1 MLVNICEKVYY
12 LVRCFPEKT
21 SSAETTSVPK
31 ILHYFV
37 ISHKQYPDLLPMHV
51 RGDILK
57 ENQIIREKILT
68 VLLLILLL
76 LYFPPQPLG
85 FLQDNAQLL

>member
-1 MLVNICEKVYY
+1 MLVNICEKAYC

-37 ISHKQYPDLLPMHV
+37 ISHNQYPDLLPMHV

-57 ENQIIREKILT
+57 GNRIIREKNFNSIASHSVTALFSSPAPWFFT
-68 VLLLILLL
+68 
-76 LYFPPQPLG
+76 G
-85 FLQDNAQLL
+85 